1 MDLKRKVIMASFAFF
16 LFFTAFLPEDDSIQR
31 IDMGKIENDL
41 LSEASGLAASTKN
54 PGVLWIHNDSGDTNR
69 IFAMSVTGRHL
80 GIYYLDDVEARDWE
94 DIAVAPGPM
103 KGKSYIYVADIGD
116 NEAKYLMKRIYRFE
130 EPKVDTSQ
138 TAVDT
143 VLASIDV
150 ITFRY
155 PDGKRDA
162 EGLMVDPLSNDIY
175 IVSKREQQSRLY
187 MLPFP
192 QSVSDT
198 LTAEFLT
205 QLPFRNVTACD
216 ISPNGDG
223 ILIKNYKH
231 VYYWKRD
238 PQLSV
243 VEVVQNPPVKLPY
256 IIESQGEAICWSPD
270 GRGYYTTSEENGE
283 EAHIYY
289 YPFDDSKIKSQEE
302 SP

>member
-1 MDLKRKVIMASFAFF
+1 MDWKRKVIAASFAFF
-16 LFFTAFLPEDDSIQR
+16 LFFTAFSPGDDSSQR

-41 LSEASGLAASTKN
+41 LSEASGLAASAKN

-69 IFAMSVTGRHL
+69 IFAMSITGRHL
-80 GIYYLDDVEARDWE
+80 GIYYLDDMKARDWE
-94 DIAVAPGPM
+94 DIAVAPGPV
-103 KGKSYIYVADIGD
+103 KGKSYLYLADTGD
-116 NEAKYLMKRIYRFE
+116 NDAKHLMKRIYRFE

-150 ITFRY
+150 ITFQY

-162 EGLMVDPLSNDIY
+162 EGLMVDPLSADIY

-187 MLPFP
+187 RMPFP
-192 QSVSDT
+192 QSVSDIS
-198 LTAEFLT
+198 TAEFFT

-216 ISPNGDG
+216 ISPNGEG

-231 VYYWKRD
+231 VYFWKRD
-238 PQLSV
+238 SQLSV
-243 VEVVQNPPVKLPY
+243 VEVVQNPPVELPY
-256 IIESQGEAICWSPD
+256 IVESQGEAICWSRD
-270 GRGYYTTSEENGE
+270 GGGYYTTSEENEE

-289 YPFDDSKIKSQEE
+289 YPFDNSKIKNQEE
-302 SP
+302 GP